1 MPEPTARLQ
10 CTVWDASALPHQQP
24 ARLRLPCGRATSA
37 RPAGQRYLTA
47 PLSMIIPTP
56 STAIT
61 PTPSPSLRH
70 YGEAGSPSRK
80 SSAGVILY

>member
-37 RPAGQRYLTA
+37 RPASQRYLTA
-47 PLSMIIPTP
+47 PLSMIIPPPRPPHTP
-56 STAIT
+56 
-61 PTPSPSLRH
+61 PPSPP
-70 YGEAGSPSRK
+70 GGGWGAAGGPSRK
-80 SSAGVILY
+80 